1 MMNKSTFDFIIERV
15 VDNALDAAQ
24 GDDGDKEFLSGKKL
38 AYYET
43 LDTIKNE
50 LIAHDIDVSE
60 YGLNTVL
67 EKLL

>member
-24 GDDGDKEFLSGKKL
+24 ENDGDKEFQSGKKL

>member
-1 MMNKSTFDFIIERV
+1 MMNKSTFDFILERV

-24 GDDGDKEFLSGKKL
+24 ENDEDKSFQSGKKL

-50 LIAHDIDVSE
+50 LIAHDIDISE

>member
-1 MMNKSTFDFIIERV
+1 MNKSTFDFILERV
-15 VDNALDAAQ
+15 VDNAMDAAQ
-24 GDDGDKEFLSGKKL
+24 ENDSDKSFQSGKKL

-60 YGLNTVL
+60 YGLNDVL
-67 EKLL
+67 ERLL

>member
-1 MMNKSTFDFIIERV
+1 MNKSTFDFILERV

-24 GDDGDKEFLSGKKL
+24 ENDEDKSFQSGKKL

-50 LIAHDIDVSE
+50 LIAHDIDISE

>member
-15 VDNALDAAQ
+15 VDNALDAVQ
-24 GDDGDKEFLSGKKL
+24 ESDEDKEFQSGKKL